1 MVFLVKV
8 QVNIAALQLFAAAL
22 QRGVL
27 DNSHVRGET
36 WCLKD
41 EPAVG
46 YSVWETTDKNDF
58 ERRFNPWREYYSKV
72 EINEVVSPKEAM
84 AALFGQLGSK

>member
-8 QVNIAALQLFAAAL
+8 KVNIATLKQFASALQHGL
-22 QRGVL
+22 L

-41 EPAVG
+41 KPAIG
-46 YSVWETTDKNDF
+46 YSIWETIDKNDF
-58 ERRFNPWREYYSKV
+58 DQRFNPWREYYSEF

-84 AALFGQLGSK
+84 AALFEKFGSQ